1 MPSALR
7 WGVGCKRSEL
17 GWVKKTGYTGGMDS
31 VRFGKVLGIGTRLA
45 AKTMVAA
52 VDAATAPNP
61 STGKAASGTARSA
74 PQAETRAAAA
84 GTRLGQKAAETKA
97 QVQQKQKNLKQGKKR
112 FGEAVWG
119 PFTKAGKVL
128 WLEFTGVFFGLFS
141 LSAATGAWKLRSAMH
156 GTDANHEAHVQFL
169 IAVAVSIV
177 FGYFCVT
184 GFVRASR
191 RGRK

>member
-1 MPSALR
+1 
-7 WGVGCKRSEL
+7 
-17 GWVKKTGYTGGMDS
+17 MDS
-31 VRFGKVLGIGTRLA
+31 VRFGRVLGIGTRLA

-61 STGKAASGTARSA
+61 SAGKAAPPTTRPAPSHSA

-84 GTRLGQKAAETKA
+84 GARLGQKAAETKA

-141 LSAATGAWKLRSAMH
+141 LSAATGAWKLRTAMH
-156 GTDANHEAHVQFL
+156 GTEANHEAHVQFL
-169 IAVAVSIV
+169 IALAVSIV